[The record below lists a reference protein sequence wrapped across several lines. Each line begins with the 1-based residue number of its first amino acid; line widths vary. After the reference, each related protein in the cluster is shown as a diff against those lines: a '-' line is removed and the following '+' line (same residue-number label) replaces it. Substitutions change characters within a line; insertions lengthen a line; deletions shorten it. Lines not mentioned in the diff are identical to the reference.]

1 MYNSL
6 SSQICSSSCAR
17 KTSTGYVWLT
27 IIISDI
33 FLVRDKSIYKI
44 LRRKSCFDA
53 GLWGTGFESCVLILS
68 CSLARHFNLVTPLP
82 TEERKWVLVNR
93 LGKLHEILPGY
104 PRRLTA
110 NPGEAGRHLTPV
122 ILQKQRY
129 ALVVESHE
137 ARKNK
142 PKLKRRL
149 NSSSTFPLLSS
160 TSAKRPIM

>member
-1 MYNSL
+1 MFLMHFWCKIWWKSIKAKFFNLNVGELKEFLKAIKWSLRKNCNLQEITTIALRILLYREKKNTFKFWLVFFCMYNSL

-33 FLVRDKSIYKI
+33 FLVRDKSIHKI

-82 TEERKWVLVNR
+82 TQERKWVLVNR
-93 LGKLHEILPGY
+93 
-104 PRRLTA
+104 
-110 NPGEAGRHLTPV
+110 
-122 ILQKQRY
+122 
-129 ALVVESHE
+129 
-137 ARKNK
+137 
-142 PKLKRRL
+142 
-149 NSSSTFPLLSS
+149 
-160 TSAKRPIM
+160 